1 MSLLTPNFDQIPQFL
16 KQEKWGA
23 WAAEPRKN
31 GKISKPPVGTSR
43 QYLKTNFPNTWHTFE
58 EAQIFCAANMGKT
71 LPGMRGPISGVG
83 ILIQE
88 TSFLVGVDFDSVVE
102 TDGTLAQWAYPL
114 IQELRRITYCEI
126 SPSGKGIRAFIQGKK
141 PSGRCRRGDLEIYDD
156 VRFLTVT
163 GHKLDGCPNEAGSG
177 PAAQAI
183 IDKLIAYITQA
194 SKPISTKRETQNRAP
209 ARPQGQ
215 PELMTDS
222 ELIAKARQARNGRQF
237 SALFDGDISAY
248 PSASEADQ
256 ALCNMLAFW
265 TDKDAGRMD
274 YLMRQSGLLK
284 DPERLAKWD
293 KVHSQGATYGEM
305 TIAKAIQ
312 DCHTVYEPRGKK
324 QKNKPAPKNIT
335 LPETG
340 KPRIIYRPGELPRL
354 VDELENSIQGKAWQ
368 RDTMLVRV
376 INLPEKK
383 SYHGLRMAKGTSVI
397 APFDVSDL
405 MLLANKCADWIK
417 IKTTKDTIEEIPIDP
432 PQVVLQAFLS
442 AKGYW
447 TLPPLSGLVTCPIIR
462 PDGSILDKPGYDKI
476 TGLYAD
482 FDAKNFPLV
491 DIKPTKEEAQN
502 ALAILK
508 DALSEF
514 AFKTDIDRAV
524 ALAAMLTTIL
534 RPSVRSAPLFAFS
547 APTPGTG
554 KSTLANVIGIIAT
567 GRNCAAMD
575 FNRDENEFKKAVF
588 ASLMEGSPVTL
599 IDNIMGEFNSSLLN
613 IILSEETIKG
623 RVLGFSKNAS
633 LPTTSLWLA
642 TGNNLTICGDMTRRT
657 LICTLDAEVEKP
669 AERQFQRKNLEKW
682 ILDHRGKLV
691 HAALTILRAY
701 HVAGKPIPDGMK
713 PMNGFNDWSHFVR
726 GSLAWLGEA
735 DPKDSQL
742 EIEAH
747 DPEREGL
754 RTVLHAW
761 HEHFGNGF
769 VTTKDLLAREAPGGG
784 ELPDSQIALY
794 QALLEAIPHRRELT
808 SRALGKWLANHA
820 NRVIDGLN
828 LHQDK
833 DPHIK
838 TALWQV
844 SKSKK

>member
-1 MSLLTPNFDQIPQFL
+1 MANLLIPNFEAIPLFL
-16 KQEKWGA
+16 KEYKY
-23 WAAEPRKN
+23 WAVWPAEPRQK
-31 GKISKPPVGTSR
+31 GGISKRPVGTNKY
-43 QYLKTNFPNTWHTFE
+43 YLATDKLRGWDNFTNTKTFFE
-58 EAQIFCAANMGKT
+58 ANQGNT
-71 LPGMRGPISGVG
+71 LPGKKGAISGVG
-83 ILIQE
+83 VLLQAN
-88 TSFLVGVDFDSVVE
+88 SPLVGIDFDHVLNADK
-102 TDGTLAQWAYPL
+102 TIAQWAKPF
-114 IQELRRITYCEI
+114 IEELKNITYCEI
-126 SPSGKGIRAFIQGKK
+126 SPSGTGIHAFIQGKK
-141 PSGRCRRGDLEIYDD
+141 PAGKCRGGDLEIYDD

-163 GHKLDGCPNEAGSG
+163 GHKLNGCQNKAGTGQEA
-177 PAAQAI
+177 QTI
-183 IDKLIAYITQA
+183 LDKLIAYISNA
-194 SKPISTKRETQNRAP
+194 NKRISTREDTQSRLSDKS
-209 ARPQGQ
+209 QGK
-215 PELMTDS
+215 PETLTDS
-222 ELIAKARQARNGRQF
+222 ELIARARQARNGRRF

-256 ALCNMLAFW
+256 ALANMLAFW
-265 TDKDAGRMD
+265 TGKDADRID
-274 YLMRQSGLLK
+274 AIMRQSGLLK
-284 DPERLAKWD
+284 DSERLAKWNR
-293 KVHSQGATYGEM
+293 VHSQGATYGEM

-312 DCHTVYEPRGKK
+312 DCAVAYEPKVKRKK
-324 QKNKPAPKNIT
+324 ERQAPKNIT

-340 KPRIIYRPGELPRL
+340 KPKIVYRPGELPRL
-354 VDELENSIQGKAWQ
+354 VEELENSIRGKAWQ
-368 RDTMLVRV
+368 RDTLLVRV

-397 APFDVSDL
+397 APFDTSDL

-432 PQVVLQAFLS
+432 PQVVLQAFLA

-462 PDGSILDKPGYDKI
+462 PDGSILDKPGYDKL

-482 FDAKNFPLV
+482 FDAKDFPLV
-491 DIKPTKEEAQN
+491 DITPTKEEAQN

-508 DALSEF
+508 EALSEF

-524 ALAAMLTTIL
+524 ALAAMLTAIL

-669 AERQFQRKNLEKW
+669 AERAFQRKNFEKW
-682 ILDHRGKLV
+682 VLDHRGELV

-701 HVAGKPIPDGMK
+701 HVAGKPIPDGMN

-761 HEHFGNGF
+761 HEHFGSSF
-769 VTTKDLLAREAPGGG
+769 VTTKDLLAREALGGG

-794 QALLEAIPHRRELT
+794 QALLEAIPHGRELT
-808 SRALGKWLANHA
+808 GRILGKWLARHNG
-820 NRVIDGLN
+820 RVIDGLKLIN
-828 LHQDK
+828 TGQK
-833 DPHIK
+833 IREAFCWK
-838 TALWQV
+838 VVKA
-844 SKSKK
+844 